1 MDIHPSASLHAAS
14 CALMKH
20 TNEKSPTV
28 LWLPHSELIRSH
40 VSRNCKI
47 DVDVLDDDSAF
58 RILKTPLRNIE

>member
-1 MDIHPSASLHAAS
+1 MDIHLSASLHAAS

-28 LWLPHSELIRSH
+28 LWLPHGDLVRSH

-47 DVDVLDDDSAF
+47 DVDVLDDNIAF
-58 RILKTPLRNIE
+58 RISKTPLRNIE